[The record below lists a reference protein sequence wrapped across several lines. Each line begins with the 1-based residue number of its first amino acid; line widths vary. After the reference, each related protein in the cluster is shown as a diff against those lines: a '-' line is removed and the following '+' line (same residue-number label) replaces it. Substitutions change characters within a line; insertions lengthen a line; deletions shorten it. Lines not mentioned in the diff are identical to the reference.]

1 MITSVVPA
9 RTNVVPDT
17 RLDLVLARCRGRIPE
32 RPDGVDR
39 NRSQGL
45 RRIVGVG
52 DAAREG

>member
-9 RTNVVPDT
+9 RTNVVSDT
-17 RLDLVLARCRGRIPE
+17 RLDLVLARCRGGVPE
-32 RPDGVDR
+32 RPDRVDR